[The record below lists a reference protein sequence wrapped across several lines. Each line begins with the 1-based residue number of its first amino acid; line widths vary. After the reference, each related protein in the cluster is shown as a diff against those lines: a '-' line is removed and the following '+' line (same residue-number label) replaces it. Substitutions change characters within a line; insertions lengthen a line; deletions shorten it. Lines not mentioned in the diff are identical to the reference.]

1 MYKGIKSLIKM
12 NGTVSDFCCCN
23 VGVRQGENLSPF
35 LFSLYINDLENYL
48 VEKNIAGLQ
57 SFTTSIEN
65 ELCIYI

>member
-1 MYKGIKSLIKM
+1 M
-12 NGTVSDFCCCN
+12 NGRYPTFFSFN

-35 LFSLYINDLENYL
+35 LFSLYINDLKNYL

-65 ELCIYI
+65 ELCNI